1 MHMYISFWNGLGNMP
16 RLLKTGQLKLVLS
29 LSCFPYASRSKFHVA
44 VPIAFSSRPVVALV
58 NVVCTLAY
66 AQAAAMPNVSH

>member
-1 MHMYISFWNGLGNMP
+1 MYISLWNGLGDMP
-16 RLLKTGQLKLVLS
+16 RLLKIGQLKLVRS
-29 LSCFPYASRSKFHVA
+29 LSWCPYASRSKFHVA